1 MMIRS
6 AKVTSRNG
14 VLGDKRT
21 AVCTG
26 LLNTGHVLQATR
38 W

>member
-1 MMIRS
+1 MIRS

-21 AVCTG
+21 AVRTG
-26 LLNTGHVLQATR
+26 PLNTGHELLATHQ
-38 W
+38 